1 MSAVTATVTENAA
14 TPAPAAKPVAGQGRW
29 TRERGSGG
37 PSLAFVLLLPALLL
51 LIFGGIQYGMHDYAR
66 SLALAAAQ
74 AGVRAATQAPASTAR
89 GQQAAQEFVADHA
102 AGTLTDATV
111 TATRD
116 GAVITVTVT
125 AAAPSLIP
133 LTQPKVTQHASG
145 AIEELP

>member
-1 MSAVTATVTENAA
+1 MTVT
-14 TPAPAAKPVAGQGRW
+14 TPASTTLPVKGQGRW
-29 TRERGSGG
+29 SRERGSGG

-51 LIFGGIQYGMHDYAR
+51 LIFGGIQYGLHDYAR

-74 AGVRAATQAPASTAR
+74 AGVRAAAQAPASTAR
-89 GQQAAQEFVADHA
+89 GQQAAQEFVAEQA
-102 AGTLTDATV
+102 AGTLTDATI
-111 TATRD
+111 TATQT
-116 GAVITVTVT
+116 GTVITVTVT

>member
-1 MSAVTATVTENAA
+1 VTAVTVVTQNAT
-14 TPAPAAKPVAGQGRW
+14 TPAPVTKPEDGRGRW
-29 TRERGSGG
+29 GRESGSGG
-37 PSLAFVLLLPALLL
+37 PTLAFVLLLPALLL

-74 AGVRAATQAPASTAR
+74 AGVRAATQAPASATR
-89 GQQAAQEFVADHA
+89 GQQAAQEFVAVQA
-102 AGTLTDATV
+102 AGTLTDAPV

-133 LTQPKVTQHASG
+133 LTQPKVAQHASG
-145 AIEELP
+145 PVEELP